1 MSSFHLLKL
10 NSQTVKSLHHPLEPF
25 FVVSWLLQDKFEKR
39 LEETPRKSLAGALE
53 VAATEAV
60 QPPQPLE
67 DAQSALKTFGLRR
80 LDKNNDEES
89 DGWFVGFQAH
99 ACDSDFVGLRAQACD
114 SDL

>member
-1 MSSFHLLKL
+1 M
-10 NSQTVKSLHHPLEPF
+10 HHPLEPF
-25 FVVSWLLQDKFEKR
+25 FVVSWPLQDKFEKR

-67 DAQSALKTFGLRR
+67 DAQSALKAFGLRR